1 MLSRMYLWRLLP
13 SATSGGSLGHGTC
26 VELAAA
32 MRLTEPALI
41 ARLVFMVAISELAPR
56 ISVDDLVPC
65 YVPTGR
71 EWHAR
76 RTRDDKPRWSARL
89 VPVDPDFVY
98 YPELEEVPDEDLPA
112 PAPAV
117 DEPDAADQPDVPD
130 EPPAPSSPQADAPR

>member
-13 SATSGGSLGHGTC
+13 SATTGESLGHGTC

-32 MRLTEPALI
+32 MRLTEPALTGRLAFMI
-41 ARLVFMVAISELAPR
+41 AIIELAPR
-56 ISVDDLVPC
+56 ISVDDLVPG

-76 RTRDDKPRWSARL
+76 RTRDDEARWSTRL
-89 VPVDPDFVY
+89 VPVDPDYVY
-98 YPELEEVPDEDLPA
+98 YPELHEVPAADLPA
-112 PAPAV
+112 P
-117 DEPDAADQPDVPD
+117 DEPDVAELPELPDTD